1 MFPFLVDINMIQTR
15 KMEEGD
21 KTPQLYTHYGK
32 QYEFSNLQRDA
43 DQGLG
48 EYLSS
53 LKRGQKDSEQFRK
66 AYSDLMSGIGDGSIT
81 FSNGRFVDSRGRYTN
96 SKDKD
101 RDYYGLMANYIYGK
115 MGRGQN
121 YTPPEDTSKI
131 KWGDGAGSQLFARKM
146 FNSNTINIPYFM
158 DLDPYD
164 EKTGRRGTQ
173 NRAKAIAD
181 LIQNELVNNY
191 DAGFRDFTPEQKSS
205 YLNYAQQAL
214 KAIQDGTIDS
224 GDYLALYR
232 VMPGIAWEDMF
243 STQEKLQT
251 QQAVS
256 EAIDQQ
262 NQSGQQSE
270 QKQQNQDRTVK
281 DFADYL
287 NQQIPRM
294 RNSSSDLN
302 LDDDSVNY
310 GDWTRGQI
318 IASIKNMDDTTL
330 YDYLQTIIEEPNS
343 DFRYDQRFSSANRV
357 SIPAKWLGT
366 TILARMMKEG
376 KLIQDNSNPN
386 IWYIP
391 DLIDPKTNS
400 GYYYNDKDNTL
411 HKRSYQDIPYW
422 QQYWYSKWSGD
433 NSEPWMNQ
441 FFTEAKKNGGI
452 LKAEGGTSF
461 NNIYAL
467 GENPD
472 IGYNSYLNNIFR
484 QQAVL
489 DWMKGNYTGSQATQ
503 NYANYVK
510 NNVNTRYS
518 AGVND
523 FQNNPKYT
531 GNDAIRSF
539 NAGYQN
545 NGNTLNYVLF
555 GNSSDDYNNRTGGV
569 AYSLQNFGR
578 PNKPLRTGDS
588 YNTDPSKAY
597 IDNALGLQTYSRV
610 ASLTDPQLAT
620 GEFGQWGDYWK
631 SQGNTGAYYYV
642 APGDTSNHGQWIPTS
657 DTSIASYVPFTEA
670 AEETPDQVYDS
681 SDIYLTESQKKQRN
695 GSLNNFFQNLAPD
708 LAGLSRLFLSLNT
721 NNRVARTLNRTLR
734 PVLRDTY
741 ERYSPVTGAFSEM
754 QLRNRQAAD
763 LRRQAARPFTSD
775 ASLQLA
781 GQLDANRQAREL
793 EHQGFL
799 ADDQEIRR
807 TKAEALTRQED
818 NMARRSEVSNFN
830 RASINQTNREKSQ
843 LEATRLKSNWQ
854 SIDNFLQGVESR
866 LRYNTENRKNLSQQ
880 IALSEVSDE
889 YQRNLDFLNQK
900 FKEKY
905 PNATSSDMLNNS
917 QYVNAVKRLRRRL
930 QYENNNVLMN
940 QYRIGQ
946 YRTPPSYTEILNNIA
961 FSKKG
966 GQLHPSSMYLIDKV
980 IRNESNS

>member
-1 MFPFLVDINMIQTR
+1 MFPFLVDIDMTQTR

-32 QYEFSNLQRDA
+32 QYEFRNLQRDA
-43 DQGLG
+43 DQSLG

-81 FSNGRFVDSRGRYTN
+81 FSNGRFVDSKGRYTN
-96 SKDKD
+96 YKDKD

-115 MGRGQN
+115 MGRGQE

-146 FNSNTINIPYFM
+146 FNSNTINVPYFI

-243 STQEKLQT
+243 STQEKLQE
-251 QQAVS
+251 QQS
-256 EAIDQQ
+256 TPEANDQQ
-262 NQSGQQSE
+262 SQQGQTTNFE
-270 QKQQNQDRTVK
+270 
-281 DFADYL
+281 DYL
-287 NQQIPRM
+287 NQKLPR
-294 RNSSSDLN
+294 RENSSSDLN

-318 IASIKNMDDTTL
+318 IASIKSMDDTTL
-330 YDYLQTIIEEPNS
+330 YDYLQTIIEEPDS

-391 DLIDPKTNS
+391 DLYDQQTNS
-400 GYYYNDKDNTL
+400 GYYYDNKNNTIY
-411 HKRSYQDIPYW
+411 KRSYQDIPYW
-422 QQYWYSKWSGD
+422 KDFLYKKWSGQD
-433 NSEPWMNQ
+433 TSPY
-441 FFTEAKKNGGI
+441 FTVAKKNGGI
-452 LKAEGGTSF
+452 LKAQTGTSLW
-461 NNIYAL
+461 YSGLTDYDPAK
-467 GENPD
+467 
-472 IGYNSYLNNIFR
+472 YSYSYDTSRLVDADMSDNKWDPWVSN
-484 QQAVL
+484 VS
-489 DWMKGNYTGSQATQ
+489 GVGTGRYQPTAG
-503 NYANYVK
+503 
-510 NNVNTRYS
+510 NTRE
-518 AGVND
+518 
-523 FQNNPKYT
+523 YT
-531 GNDAIRSF
+531 RS
-539 NAGYQN
+539 
-545 NGNTLNYVLF
+545 
-555 GNSSDDYNNRTGGV
+555 
-569 AYSLQNFGR
+569 
-578 PNKPLRTGDS
+578 
-588 YNTDPSKAY
+588 
-597 IDNALGLQTYSRV
+597 I
-610 ASLTDPQLAT
+610 
-620 GEFGQWGDYWK
+620 
-631 SQGNTGAYYYV
+631 
-642 APGDTSNHGQWIPTS
+642 
-657 DTSIASYVPFTEA
+657 
-670 AEETPDQVYDS
+670 EETPYYQQFRKDLLNPNGTFTEVGLEWAKQTDKLLPKGSPATFFDENGKLRTSWTVTNRDVYGRKPQTFTNLADYVNYVNYDQILGGRHNTFLNTGKRYFYKDKDGVEHWVDPNEISNYEVSTNPVRSQWNDDKTVYWNDYELTGLKQPQQLGS
-681 SDIYLTESQKKQRN
+681 DEGSDIYLTESQKKQRN

-763 LRRQAARPFTSD
+763 LRRQASRPFTSD

-781 GQLDANRQAREL
+781 GQLEADRQARDL
-793 EHQGFL
+793 EYQGFL
-799 ADDQEIRR
+799 ADDKEIKRTQE
-807 TKAEALTRQED
+807 AALARQED

-880 IALSEVSDE
+880 VALSEVSDE

-905 PNATSSDMLNNS
+905 PDATASDMLNNS

>member
-1 MFPFLVDINMIQTR
+1 MIT
-15 KMEEGD
+15 KMQQGD

-32 QYEFSNLQRDA
+32 QYEFGNLQREA

-48 EYLSS
+48 EYLGS
-53 LKRGQKDSEQFRK
+53 LKRGQKDANQFRK

-81 FSNGRFVDSRGRYTN
+81 FSNGRFVDSKGRYTN
-96 SKDKD
+96 YKDED
-101 RDYYGLMANYIYGK
+101 RDYYGLMANYIYSK
-115 MGRGQN
+115 MGRGQE

-146 FNSNTINIPYFM
+146 FNSNTINVPYFM

-164 EKTGRRGTQ
+164 EKTGKRGTQ
-173 NRAKAIAD
+173 NRARAVAD
-181 LIQNELVNNY
+181 LIQNDLVNNY
-191 DAGFRDFTPEQKSS
+191 DSGFRDFTPEQKSS

-243 STQEKLQT
+243 STQEKLQA
-251 QQAVS
+251 QQSTS
-256 EAIDQQ
+256 ETRDQQ
-262 NQSGQQSE
+262 SQQRSDQTTNFE
-270 QKQQNQDRTVK
+270 
-281 DFADYL
+281 DYL
-287 NQQIPRM
+287 NQKLPR
-294 RNSSSDLN
+294 RENSSSDLSLN
-302 LDDDSVNY
+302 DDSVNY

-318 IASIKNMDDTTL
+318 LSSIKAMDDTTL
-330 YDYLQTIIEEPNS
+330 RDYLYSAINNPDGN
-343 DFRYDQRFSSANRV
+343 FRYDQRFSNANRV
-357 SIPAKWLGT
+357 SIPSRWLAVA
-366 TILARMMKEG
+366 ILGRMKSQG
-376 KLIQDNSNPN
+376 KLIQDSSNPD

-391 DLIDPKTNS
+391 DLLDTKTNS
-400 GYYYNDKDNTL
+400 GYYYNAKDNTL

-422 QQYWYSKWSGD
+422 KDFLYKKWSGQD
-433 NSEPWMNQ
+433 TSPY
-441 FFTEAKKNGGI
+441 FTVAKKNGGI
-452 LKAEGGTSF
+452 LKAQTGVKFSDNANWYSGVFTPLLSHILQGLKSDSNYYAWLNDMQDRHNEIYKAAGNDWQNTAYKNDIVGNYQNLYKSGY
-461 NNIYAL
+461 NNEWGDNTA
-467 GENPD
+467 
-472 IGYNSYLNNIFR
+472 GYNSLGIQNAQNQGMFDVSGRKRTSGDWNGNGNN
-484 QQAVL
+484 
-489 DWMKGNYTGSQATQ
+489 W
-503 NYANYVK
+503 
-510 NNVNTRYS
+510 NTDNLYS
-518 AGVND
+518 AITDYRRLLGREGD
-523 FQNNPKYT
+523 YTPEQLKYVT
-531 GNDAIRSF
+531 TQFN
-539 NAGYQN
+539 NAGYDLVKDAN
-545 NGNTLNYVLF
+545 NYYKLVPLELTQKPVIDEAGKQDKKVGSDLF
-555 GNSSDDYNNRTGGV
+555 PRSGT
-569 AYSLQNFGR
+569 
-578 PNKPLRTGDS
+578 
-588 YNTDPSKAY
+588 
-597 IDNALGLQTYSRV
+597 
-610 ASLTDPQLAT
+610 
-620 GEFGQWGDYWK
+620 
-631 SQGNTGAYYYV
+631 QGN
-642 APGDTSNHGQWIPTS
+642 
-657 DTSIASYVPFTEA
+657 
-670 AEETPDQVYDS
+670 
-681 SDIYLTESQKKQRN
+681 KKS
-695 GSLNNFFQNLAPD
+695 GNLGYFLSGITPD
-708 LAGLSRLFLSLNT
+708 LAGLNRLFLSLNT

-754 QLRNRQAAD
+754 QFRNRQAAD

-880 IALSEVSDE
+880 VALSEVSDE
-889 YQRNLDFLNQK
+889 YQRSLDFLNQK

-905 PNATSSDMLNNS
+905 PNATASDMLNNS
-917 QYVNAVKRLRRRL
+917 QYIDAVKKLRRRL

-946 YRTPPSYTEILNNIA
+946 YGTPLSYTEILNNIT

>member
-1 MFPFLVDINMIQTR
+1 MIT
-15 KMEEGD
+15 KMQQGD

-32 QYEFSNLQRDA
+32 QYEFGNLQREA

-48 EYLSS
+48 EYLGS
-53 LKRGQKDSEQFRK
+53 LKRGQKDANQFRK
-66 AYSDLMSGIGDGSIT
+66 AYSDLMSGIEDGSIT
-81 FSNGRFVDSRGRYTN
+81 FSNGRFVDSKGRYTN
-96 SKDKD
+96 YKDKD
-101 RDYYGLMANYIYGK
+101 RDYYGLMANYIYSK
-115 MGRGQN
+115 MGRGQE

-131 KWGDGAGSQLFARKM
+131 KWGDGAGSKLFARKM
-146 FNSNTINIPYFM
+146 FNSNTINVPYFM

-164 EKTGRRGTQ
+164 EKTGKRGTQ
-173 NRAKAIAD
+173 NRARAVAD
-181 LIQNELVNNY
+181 LIQNDLVNNY
-191 DAGFRDFTPEQKSS
+191 DSGFRDFTPEQKSS

-243 STQEKLQT
+243 STQEKLQE
-251 QQAVS
+251 QQS
-256 EAIDQQ
+256 TPEANDQQ
-262 NQSGQQSE
+262 SQQRSDQTTNFE
-270 QKQQNQDRTVK
+270 
-281 DFADYL
+281 DYL
-287 NQQIPRM
+287 NQKLPR
-294 RNSSSDLN
+294 RENSSSDFN

-330 YDYLQTIIEEPNS
+330 YDYLQTIIEEPDS

-391 DLIDPKTNS
+391 DLYDQQTNS
-400 GYYYNDKDNTL
+400 GYYYDNENNTIY
-411 HKRSYQDIPYW
+411 KRSYQDIPYW
-422 QQYWYSKWSGD
+422 KDFLYKKWSGQD
-433 NSEPWMNQ
+433 TSPY
-441 FFTEAKKNGGI
+441 FTIAKKNGGI
-452 LKAEGGTSF
+452 LKAQTGTSLWYSGLTDYDPTKYSYSYDTSRLIDADMSDDKFNPWVSNVSGVGAGRYKPTTGNTREYTQNIENTQYYKNFGNALLNPDGSFTDVGQAWARLVDANLPRGSAASFYDKNGNLRNSWTVKNQDVYGRNPHTF
-461 NNIYAL
+461 NNLQDYVNYVRNDQIL
-467 GENPD
+467 GARHNVFLNQGNRYFYTDAQDVRHWVDPNQISNYNVSENPVEQGWND
-472 IGYNSYLNNIFR
+472 DNTVYWNDYELTGLKQP
-484 QQAVL
+484 QQL
-489 DWMKGNYTGSQATQ
+489 GSDE
-503 NYANYVK
+503 
-510 NNVNTRYS
+510 
-518 AGVND
+518 G
-523 FQNNPKYT
+523 
-531 GNDAIRSF
+531 
-539 NAGYQN
+539 
-545 NGNTLNYVLF
+545 
-555 GNSSDDYNNRTGGV
+555 
-569 AYSLQNFGR
+569 
-578 PNKPLRTGDS
+578 
-588 YNTDPSKAY
+588 
-597 IDNALGLQTYSRV
+597 
-610 ASLTDPQLAT
+610 
-620 GEFGQWGDYWK
+620 
-631 SQGNTGAYYYV
+631 
-642 APGDTSNHGQWIPTS
+642 
-657 DTSIASYVPFTEA
+657 
-670 AEETPDQVYDS
+670 

-708 LAGLSRLFLSLNT
+708 LAGLNRLFLSLNT
-721 NNRVARTLNRTLR
+721 NNRVAKTLNRTLR

-880 IALSEVSDE
+880 VALSEVSDE
-889 YQRNLDFLNQK
+889 YQRSLDFLNQK

-905 PNATSSDMLNNS
+905 PNATASDMLNNS
-917 QYVNAVKRLRRRL
+917 QYVDAVKKLRRRL
-930 QYENNNVLMN
+930 QYENNSVLMN
-940 QYRIGQ
+940 QYRIGS
-946 YRTPPSYTEILNNIA
+946 YNTPLSYQNILNSIT

-966 GQLHPSSMYLIDKV
+966 GQLHPSSMYLIKKV
-980 IRNESNS
+980 MRNESNS